1 MSGCISNADG
11 DVIIILSRDA
21 TCHVSTTIITIYKP
35 MNRLQLLEIIKPTTE
50 VVDCYWNEI

>member
-35 MNRLQLLEIIKPTTE
+35 MNRLQLLEIIKTTTE
-50 VVDCYWNEI
+50 VVGCY